1 MPSRRPS
8 VLAHENFVK
17 HREAIARLPL
27 AERFA
32 YIADNNVWGSPESR
46 SGTGSALEQTQT
58 LIEAI
63 PAVLRRVGADS
74 LLDIPCGDF
83 HWLSMA
89 DLGVDYTG
97 ADIVQDLV
105 DSNSR
110 QYGAPGRRFLR
121 LDLTA
126 DRLPRASV
134 VLCRDCLV
142 HLSFANIARALA
154 NVRASGAGYLLMT
167 HFPLTE
173 ENADVEDGDWRS
185 LNFTMPPF
193 NLPAPLESLVE
204 NCGEDGGA
212 YGDKSLSLWRA
223 ADLG

>member
-1 MPSRRPS
+1 MPTPRPS

-17 HREAIARLPL
+17 HREEIARLPL
-27 AERFA
+27 AERFS
-32 YIADNNVWGSPESR
+32 YIAANNVWGSPESR

-63 PAVLRRVGADS
+63 PALLARVGAGS

-83 HWLSMA
+83 HWLSVA

-105 DSNSR
+105 DANNR
-110 QYGAPGRRFLR
+110 LYGSAGRRFVR

-126 DRLPRASV
+126 DPLPRASV

-142 HLSFANIARALA
+142 HLSFANIRRALA
-154 NVRASGAGYLLMT
+154 NIRASGAEYVLMT
-167 HFPLTE
+167 HFALTE
-173 ENADVEDGDWRS
+173 ENLEAEDGDWRS
-185 LNFTMPPF
+185 LNFTLPPF
-193 NLPAPLESLVE
+193 NLPPPLESIVE

-212 YGDKSLSLWRA
+212 YSDKSLSLWRT

>member
-1 MPSRRPS
+1 MPPRRPS

-17 HREAIARLPL
+17 HREEIARLPL

-32 YIADNNVWGSPESR
+32 YIAANNVWGSPESR
-46 SGTGSALEQTQT
+46 SGTGSALEQTQS
-58 LIEAI
+58 LIASI
-63 PAVLRRVGADS
+63 PALLRRVGADS

-83 HWLSMA
+83 HWLSLA
-89 DLGVDYTG
+89 NLGVDYTG

-105 DSNSR
+105 DANNR
-110 QYGAPGRRFLR
+110 DYGAPGRRFLN

-126 DRLPRASV
+126 DLLPQASL

-142 HLSFANIARALA
+142 HLSFSNIAKALA
-154 NVRASGAGYLLMT
+154 NIHASGAEFLLMT

-185 LNFTMPPF
+185 LNFALPPF
-193 NLPAPLESLVE
+193 NLPPPIESLVE

-212 YGDKSLSLWRA
+212 YSDKCLALWRTK
-223 ADLG
+223 DLG